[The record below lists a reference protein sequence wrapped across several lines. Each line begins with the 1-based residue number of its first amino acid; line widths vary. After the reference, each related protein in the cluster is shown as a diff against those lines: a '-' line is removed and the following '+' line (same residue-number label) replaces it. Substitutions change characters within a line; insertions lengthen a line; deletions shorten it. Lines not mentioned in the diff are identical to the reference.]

1 MKSINTEKLVAVI
14 NADVD
19 TLIEACDR
27 EMGWTFDP
35 DSQEEIAEK
44 HGLSL
49 DELIV
54 LESVMLNTMR
64 ELHVTAVK
72 AADHASATVVNGLG
86 LADGE
91 ANDLYGRVWHDTFDS
106 IQSTLRKSVSALA
119 VRRLKQCAGR

>member
-1 MKSINTEKLVAVI
+1 MKSINAEKLVAVI
-14 NADVD
+14 NSDID

-54 LESVMLNTMR
+54 LEGVMMNTMR
-64 ELHVTAVK
+64 ELHVAAVK
-72 AADHASATVVNGLG
+72 AADQASATVVNSIG

-91 ANDLYGRVWHDTFDS
+91 ANDLYGRVWPNAFDS
-106 IQSTLRKSVSALA
+106 IQSTLRKNVSDLA

>member
-1 MKSINTEKLVAVI
+1 MNSINTEKLATVI
-14 NADVD
+14 NGDID

-54 LESVMLNTMR
+54 LEGLMTSTMR

-72 AADHASATVVNGLG
+72 AADQASATVVNGLG
-86 LADGE
+86 LVDGE
-91 ANDLYGRVWHDTFDS
+91 ANDLYGHLWHDTFDS
-106 IQSTLRKSVSALA
+106 IQSTLRKDVSALA

>member
-14 NADVD
+14 NSDID

-54 LESVMLNTMR
+54 LEGVMMSTMR
-64 ELHVTAVK
+64 ELHVIAVK
-72 AADHASATVVNGLG
+72 AADQASATVVNGLG

-91 ANDLYGRVWHDTFDS
+91 ANDLYGRLWHDTFDS
-106 IQSTLRKSVSALA
+106 IQSTLRKDVSALA

>member
-1 MKSINTEKLVAVI
+1 MKSINTEKLYAVI
-14 NADVD
+14 NSDID

-54 LESVMLNTMR
+54 LEGVMMSTMR
-64 ELHVTAVK
+64 ELHVAAVK
-72 AADHASATVVNGLG
+72 ADDQASATIVNNLS
-86 LADGE
+86 LVDGE
-91 ANDLYGRVWHDTFDS
+91 ADDLYGRVWHDTFES
-106 IQSTLRKSVSALA
+106 IQSTLRKDVSALA